1 MNSEICCRGSP
12 LLPVFLLLWC
22 ILTLSS
28 ALLTAD
34 PLEDYSLG
42 LQTSVSSSGQSLRS
56 SDPLTALM
64 AFSAWLLPVP
74 VLRSHWSLSCILDLV
89 DIASFNFIENGMEF
103 LRVLFYYLVCFPG
116 SKGKYSDA
124 NGQYVLLKLLIS
136 SNTMSNLFKAFLRIN
151 ISFYIVFDE
160 EMIMPLK

>member
-1 MNSEICCRGSP
+1 M
-12 LLPVFLLLWC
+12 
-22 ILTLSS
+22 
-28 ALLTAD
+28 
-34 PLEDYSLG
+34 
-42 LQTSVSSSGQSLRS
+42 RS

-64 AFSAWLLPVP
+64 TFSAWLLPVP
-74 VLRSHWSLSCILDLV
+74 VLRSHWSLLCILDLV
-89 DIASFNFIENGMEF
+89 GIASFNFIENGMEF
-103 LRVLFYYLVCFPG
+103 LRALFYYLVCFPG

-136 SNTMSNLFKAFLRIN
+136 SNTMSNLFKEFLRIN